1 MADMITIEGSL
12 TPSVELPR
20 GQRRTVVRTERIERL
35 IARGYIVEV
44 PSDTGTTSDS
54 PAPAEPVH
62 APAEPEVVAAEPEPE
77 AAEPVKSSRSRA
89 AAKPADG
96 E

>member
-1 MADMITIEGSL
+1 MAELITIEGSH

-20 GQRRTVVRTERIERL
+20 GERRTVVRTERIDRL

-54 PAPAEPVH
+54 P
-62 APAEPEVVAAEPEPE
+62 EPEVAAEPDPEPE
-77 AAEPVKSSRSRA
+77 VAAEPAKPTGRGRA